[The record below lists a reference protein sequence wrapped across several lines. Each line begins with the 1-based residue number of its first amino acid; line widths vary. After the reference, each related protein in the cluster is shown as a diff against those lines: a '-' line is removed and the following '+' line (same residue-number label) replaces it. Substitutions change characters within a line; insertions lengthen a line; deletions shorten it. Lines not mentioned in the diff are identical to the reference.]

1 MNRLQIRIHRQ
12 AWSEMLGHCLEA
24 MPREACGLLF
34 GYLSAAG
41 IPVAL
46 NYVPI
51 ANAAANPLHSF
62 ELHPQ
67 ELVRALYAAGGKH
80 ELIGIVHSHPR
91 SAPYPSDRDL
101 ATLWHT
107 TPSHW
112 IVSLRD
118 PSLPAVKAFAFRKRQ
133 QEHSSLEAIS
143 YDIIME

>member
-1 MNRLQIRIHRQ
+1 MHRLQIRIRREV
-12 AWSEMLGHCLEA
+12 WSEMLSHCLEA

-34 GYLSAAG
+34 GCLSAAG

-67 ELVRALYAAGGKH
+67 ELVRALYAAGGKQ
-80 ELIGIVHSHPR
+80 ELVGIVHSHPQT
-91 SAPYPSDRDL
+91 APYPSDHDL

-118 PSLPAVKAFAFRKRQ
+118 PSLPEVKAFAFRKRQ
-133 QEHSSLEAIS
+133 QENFGLEAIS
-143 YDIIME
+143 YEIVMD